1 MLETTR
7 PLRCSPLCLGD
18 RGPGTGTV
26 SVTSHIQTHCPPTR
40 PLPFL
45 AGSHGTHFSWYPP
58 QGLRVPCRINR
69 IVSLPT
75 ENPSEAPQ
83 GPQARSKL
91 LSDMRPVPAAAQA
104 PCCPEGN
111 QTRASYRLSPA
122 LLSTAPSAL
131 PSSAS
136 LPACFPSGFLSGSPA
151 SRKPSWSFQ
160 STENPEDTHRAGQ
173 GRWARCAA
181 LSLTDRS
188 WLQPPGGRASS
199 CPQTHRGR
207 ICTCGPHPRW

>member
-91 LSDMRPVPAAAQA
+91 LSDMRPVPAAAQR
-104 PCCPEGN
+104 EIRQGLL
-111 QTRASYRLSPA
+111 QTLPRLALHGSVCTA
-122 LLSTAPSAL
+122 LLSLSACL
-131 PSSAS
+131 
-136 LPACFPSGFLSGSPA
+136 FPFRIPLRVPCL
-151 SRKPSWSFQ
+151 Q
-160 STENPEDTHRAGQ
+160 E
-173 GRWARCAA
+173 A
-181 LSLTDRS
+181 LLEF
-188 WLQPPGGRASS
+188 PK
-199 CPQTHRGR
+199 H
-207 ICTCGPHPRW
+207 